1 MNIDYIAMILEKI
14 DWRSDDRNS
23 IFVSLLIK
31 LLKGIHYNSDNLT
44 LIQFSFQFGIVLLKF
59 FIGNLC
65 LDVTDTLKKLSYDI
79 NKITY
84 LFAFRKMLSKIVTFI
99 KVINYVTNTSCQ
111 IIGSCLLIFFTWV
124 MLKVSLKDNHHGMK
138 LSLVINCQFVFDV

>member
-1 MNIDYIAMILEKI
+1 MNTNSIETRINFDVVIPIEYRLHSMILEKI
-14 DWRSDDRNS
+14 DWQSDDRNS

-44 LIQFSFQFGIVLLKF
+44 LIQFSFQFGLVLRKF

-84 LFAFRKMLSKIVTFI
+84 LFAFRKMLSKIVST
-99 KVINYVTNTSCQ
+99 
-111 IIGSCLLIFFTWV
+111 L
-124 MLKVSLKDNHHGMK
+124 
-138 LSLVINCQFVFDV
+138 

>member
-1 MNIDYIAMILEKI
+1 MILEKI
-14 DWRSDDRNS
+14 DGQSDDRNS

-44 LIQFSFQFGIVLLKF
+44 LIQFSFQFGLVLRKF

-65 LDVTDTLKKLSYDI
+65 FLDVTDTLKKLSYDI

-84 LFAFRKMLSKIVTFI
+84 LFAFRKMLSKIVST
-99 KVINYVTNTSCQ
+99 
-111 IIGSCLLIFFTWV
+111 L
-124 MLKVSLKDNHHGMK
+124 
-138 LSLVINCQFVFDV
+138 